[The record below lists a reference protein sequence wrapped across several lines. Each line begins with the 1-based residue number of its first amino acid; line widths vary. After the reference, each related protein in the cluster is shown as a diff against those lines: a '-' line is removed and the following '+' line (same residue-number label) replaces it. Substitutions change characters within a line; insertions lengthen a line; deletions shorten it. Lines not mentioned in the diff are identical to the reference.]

1 MKESD
6 APLVL
11 ALILVASLLLSP
23 LLWGLA
29 LIVWAIWTEDG
40 STTFGL
46 YIEPWEFVVVGVLTA
61 ISVALFVLAS
71 RVR

>member
-1 MKESD
+1 MTRRWFW
-6 APLVL
+6 P
-11 ALILVASLLLSP
+11 LILVASLLLSP

-29 LIVWAIWTEDG
+29 LIVWAIWKADG

-46 YIEPWEFVVVGVLTA
+46 YIEPGEFVVVGVLTT